1 MEEKKNKTMGVA
13 KEGTPEKEQQK
24 LSYEELNEVCGQ
36 LYQENQKL
44 MKQLQQMNMTNMFKR
59 LDYLFLVLQNE
70 QVIKDP
76 EFVGNCVEEI
86 KEALYPAEEEKED

>member
-1 MEEKKNKTMGVA
+1 
-13 KEGTPEKEQQK
+13 
-24 LSYEELNEVCGQ
+24 
-36 LYQENQKL
+36 

-86 KEALYPAEEEKED
+86 KEALYPAEEKKED

>member
-1 MEEKKNKTMGVA
+1 MEEKKNKTMGVV
-13 KEGTPEKEQQK
+13 KEETPEKEQQK
-24 LSYEELNEVCGQ
+24 LSYEQLNEVCGQ

-44 MKQLQQMNMTNMFKR
+44 MRQLQQMNMTNMFKR

-86 KEALYPAEEEKED
+86 KEALYPAEEKKED